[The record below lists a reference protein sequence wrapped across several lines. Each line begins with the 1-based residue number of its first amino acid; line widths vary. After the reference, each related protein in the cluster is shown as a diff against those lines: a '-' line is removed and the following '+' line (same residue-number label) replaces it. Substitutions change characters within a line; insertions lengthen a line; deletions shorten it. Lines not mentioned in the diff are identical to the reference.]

1 MLQEMKVGRP
11 IDELEKLDK
20 KLKEARTCQD
30 PKIKKR
36 LISEIRSGLSGM
48 HGCAEV
54 QKMLHSCDSL
64 EQAVH
69 PQL

>member
-1 MLQEMKVGRP
+1 MLQEMKVDRP

-30 PKIKKR
+30 PKQKQK
-36 LISEIRSGLSGM
+36 LISEIRSGLYGM

-54 QKMLHSCDSL
+54 QMMLHSCDSL
-64 EQAVH
+64 EKAAH
-69 PQL
+69 PQQ